1 MRILLLPLLAS
12 ALSGVSA
19 IFEKL
24 SVASL
29 SGLTVLTLRYTL
41 MLPVLWIALF
51 ASGRHRELGTLE
63 PRTFLYVL
71 IPAAMALGSLLLYF
85 TALRGDWVS
94 RVYPLTELGP
104 AIAFVLALLLLGE
117 PPSAQ
122 RLLGTLLI
130 IAGIVLVR

>member
-24 SVASL
+24 SVVQL
-29 SGLTVLTLRYTL
+29 SGLTVLTLRYSL
-41 MLPVLWIALF
+41 MLPVLWIALV
-51 ASGRHRELGTLE
+51 ASGRHRELAGIE

-71 IPAAMALGSLLLYF
+71 LPAAMALGSLLLYF

-94 RVYPLTELGP
+94 RVYPLTELGTV
-104 AIAFVLALLLLGE
+104 IAFVLAVLFLGE
-117 PPSAQ
+117 PPSLL
-122 RLLGTLLI
+122 RLLGTVLI
-130 IAGIVLVR
+130 AVGIVLVH

>member
-1 MRILLLPLLAS
+1 MRIYLLPLLAS

-24 SVASL
+24 SVVSL

-41 MLPVLWIALF
+41 MLPVLWVALY
-51 ASGRHRELGTLE
+51 ASGRHRELAGME
-63 PRTFLYVL
+63 ARTFGYILL
-71 IPAAMALGSLLLYF
+71 PAAMALGSLLLYF

-104 AIAFVLALLLLGE
+104 AITFVLAVAFLGE
-117 PPSAQ
+117 PPSPQ
-122 RLLGTLLI
+122 RLLGIVLI
-130 IAGIVLVR
+130 IAGLVLVR

>member
-24 SVASL
+24 SVVTVSP
-29 SGLTVLTLRYTL
+29 LTVLTLRYLL
-41 MLPVLWIALF
+41 MLPVLLVALY
-51 ASGRHRELGTLE
+51 ASGGYRELRTIDA
-63 PRTFLYVL
+63 RTFGAILL
-71 IPAAMALGSLLLYF
+71 PAAMALGSLTLYF
-85 TALRGDWVS
+85 TALKGDWVS

-104 AIAFVLALLLLGE
+104 VITFALAVLLLGE
-117 PPSAQ
+117 PLSPL
-122 RLLGTLLI
+122 RLAGTLLI

>member
-24 SVASL
+24 SVVNL
-29 SGLTVLTLRYTL
+29 SALTVLTLRYLL
-41 MLPVLWIALF
+41 MLPVLLVALY
-51 ASGRHRELGTLE
+51 ATGGHRELRTIDG
-63 PRTFLYVL
+63 RTFGAIVL
-71 IPAAMALGSLLLYF
+71 PALMALGSLTLYF
-85 TALRGDWVS
+85 TALKGDWVS

-104 AIAFVLALLLLGE
+104 AITFVLAVLFLGE
-117 PPSAQ
+117 PLSPP
-122 RLLGTLLI
+122 RLLGTVLI